1 MSAAKLVTIY
11 GGSGFLGRQIA
22 RVLASQGWRIR
33 VAVRRPN
40 EAIAVRT
47 YGVPGQIDPVLC
59 NVRDDLSVR
68 ASMTDADAVV
78 NCVGIALREGKNTFD
93 AIHEEAAARIAR
105 ISAELKIKELVHIS
119 ALGADFKADSD
130 YLASKG
136 RGEVAVLEQRPDAI
150 ILRPAAI
157 FGSDD
162 TFYNRIGA
170 LSRLWPFLFVPG
182 ANSEMQPVYVMDVA
196 KAAAKAANGEVPA
209 GIYELA
215 GPDVL
220 TMRQIA
226 RQVLDVTGRRRAII
240 GLPGWIAGLTGSLLD
255 IGSGVTGGLISNRI
269 LTRDQARTLRRHNRQ
284 AEGTQGFEVFGIEPT
299 GAMAV
304 IPEYL
309 WRFRPSGQY
318 AAIADTAKNLRRN

>member
-22 RVLASQGWRIR
+22 RVLASQGWRVR

-59 NVRDDLSVR
+59 NVRDDTSVR

-78 NCVGIALREGKNTFD
+78 NCVGIMVREGKNTFD
-93 AIHEEAAARIAR
+93 AIHEEAAGRVARIA
-105 ISAELKIKELVHIS
+105 AELGTKQFVHVS
-119 ALGADFKADSD
+119 ALGADANANSQ

-136 RGEVAVLEQRPDAI
+136 RGEAAVLAARPDAI
-150 ILRPAAI
+150 VLRPSII

-162 TFYNRIGA
+162 SFYNRIGA
-170 LSRLWPFLFVPG
+170 MTRFGPFLFIPG
-182 ANSEMQPVYVMDVA
+182 ATTKVQPVYVMDVA
-196 KAAAKAANGEVPA
+196 AAAAKAAAGEVGP
-209 GIYELA
+209 GIYELG

-220 TMRQIA
+220 TLREVA

-240 GLPGWIAGLTGSLLD
+240 AMPGFFAAIAGSALD
-255 IGSGVTGGLISNRI
+255 IGQSLTGGLLTNRL
-269 LTRDQARTLRRHNRQ
+269 LTKDQVRTLRYHNT
-284 AEGTQGFEVFGIEPT
+284 AGEEVEGFAAFGIQPT
-299 GAMAV
+299 AAAAV

-318 AAIADTAKNLRRN
+318 AAITETAKNLRRN